1 MTLKTLAFRILFI
14 AFFLQTIGNHVT
26 GQNLSKN
33 AEISLLTCSP
43 GDELYSQFGHSALRI
58 KDVEKK
64 LDLVFGYG
72 AFNFNTPNFY
82 PKFARGKLD
91 YMLSYSKFDRFKNEY
106 IHEKRGIIEQKLN
119 LDSIEKQKLFNAL
132 IVNFKPENRYYRY
145 DFLFDNCSTR
155 IRDIVKA
162 NTSGTILFDTIVD
175 QPKSYWNLLDPFME
189 KSRWIFLGIHLALG
203 IPCDVEATPYQYM
216 FLPDNL
222 MLGFESAKIKSN
234 ETTKPLVKST
244 EVILKTALDLKITS
258 WYKRPVFIFGIIAIS
273 GLILSFVY
281 LKKKKNFFVFDF
293 FIFGICGLLGWL
305 IIFLWFFTDHQAT
318 GPNWNIIWAFPLHFP
333 MIFVLLRKKSHL
345 FAYYYFLLHTIILIL
360 VLGTWVFIPQSFP
373 NEILPFV
380 VLLLIRSLYIIKKL
394 RIYLF

>member
-1 MTLKTLAFRILFI
+1 MALKIISFQILLI
-14 AFFLQTIGNHVT
+14 AFFSLSICNHAK
-26 GQNLSKN
+26 GQNLSAN

-58 KDVEKK
+58 KDEDKK

-91 YMLSYSKFDRFKNEY
+91 YMLSYNDFDRFKNGY
-106 IHEKRGIIEQKLN
+106 IYEKRGITEQKLN
-119 LDSIEKQKLFNAL
+119 LDSIERQKLFNAL
-132 IVNFKPENRYYRY
+132 IINYKPENRYYRY

-162 NTSGTILFDTIVD
+162 STSGTILFDTIVD
-175 QPKSYWNLLDPFME
+175 HPKSFWNLLDPFMD

-216 FLPDNL
+216 FLPDNM
-222 MLGFESAKIKSN
+222 MLGFENAQIKSS
-234 ETTKPLVKST
+234 EATKPLVKST
-244 EVILKTALDLKITS
+244 EVILKPALDLKITS
-258 WYKRPVFIFGIIAIS
+258 WYKRPVFIFGIIATL
-273 GLILSFVY
+273 GLILSFVH
-281 LKKKKNFFVFDF
+281 LKKEKNFFVFDL
-293 FIFGICGLLGWL
+293 FIFGVCGLLGWL

-333 MIFVLLRKKSHL
+333 MVFALLRKKSSS
-345 FAYYYFLLHTIILIL
+345 FAYYYFLLHSVILIL
-360 VLGTWVFIPQSFP
+360 VLGCWTFIPQSFP

-380 VLLLIRSLYIIKKL
+380 VLLLIRSLYIVKKL
-394 RIYLF
+394 RTYLF